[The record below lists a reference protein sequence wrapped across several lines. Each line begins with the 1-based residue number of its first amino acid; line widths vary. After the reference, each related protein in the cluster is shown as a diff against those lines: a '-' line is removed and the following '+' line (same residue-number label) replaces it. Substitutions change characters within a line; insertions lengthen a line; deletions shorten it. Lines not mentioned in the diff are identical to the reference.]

1 MGKTTTLSVRVDQST
16 KDQLE
21 ASAKRTQRSMS
32 FLAAAAIEE
41 YLAVQEFQ
49 KARIRDALMDWIDSW
64 GADNELPKPKP

>member
-49 KARIRDALMDWIDSW
+49 KARTRDALMDWIDSW